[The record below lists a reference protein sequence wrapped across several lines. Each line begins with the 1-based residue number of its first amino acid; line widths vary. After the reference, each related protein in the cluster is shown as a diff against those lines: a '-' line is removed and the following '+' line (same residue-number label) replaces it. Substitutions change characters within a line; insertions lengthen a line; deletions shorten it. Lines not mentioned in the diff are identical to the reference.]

1 MNVILLSKTNANAGK
16 DLMVPIV
23 TFVQLDMLIF
33 LNATVSSN
41 TSKQI
46 SKHSLCSIFFL
57 LSGLEC
63 NPLGSKSLIGWN
75 EAGNCSCLAYVSGR
89 KCNTCFSSYGSF
101 PNCSLS
107 E

>member
-1 MNVILLSKTNANAGK
+1 MDLLIVNVILLSKTNANAGK

-46 SKHSLCSIFFL
+46 SKHSLCSIFFFCFQ
-57 LSGLEC
+57 GL
-63 NPLGSKSLIGWN
+63 NAIP
-75 EAGNCSCLAYVSGR
+75 
-89 KCNTCFSSYGSF
+89 
-101 PNCSLS
+101 
-107 E
+107 